1 MSIFYLLYFV
11 VGLISLYFA
20 AKHLE
25 KIGFCLPGQ
34 IKLRID
40 LDSFIISLYG
50 FIPFLLSGK
59 SFPFLQQAICF
70 TRHLV
75 GRPTRENL

>member
-1 MSIFYLLYFV
+1 MSFFQLLYFG
-11 VGLISLYFA
+11 VGLLSFNA
-20 AKHLE
+20 ATKHLE
-25 KIGFCLPGQ
+25 KISFCLPGQ

-40 LDSFIISLYG
+40 LDSPIISLYG

-75 GRPTRENL
+75 GRPAR